1 MTDEFFNAL
10 PLPARRFISEKKGCA
25 SCGTKNDL
33 DKFYKQYLNMERL
46 NYFTL
51 KNGALPTT
59 KGVLYP
65 IHQNDNEDVLKEKL
79 KLACFVFDKNP
90 EKFTTFEEAKIKEIF
105 TPEKKQVKNETKN
118 GTSTK

>member
-1 MTDEFFNAL
+1 
-10 PLPARRFISEKKGCA
+10 
-25 SCGTKNDL
+25 
-33 DKFYKQYLNMERL
+33 MERL

-59 KGVLYP
+59 KGILYP
-65 IHQNDNEDVLKEKL
+65 IHQNDNEEVLKEKL

>member
-10 PLPARRFISEKKGCA
+10 PLQARRFKTEKKG
-25 SCGTKNDL
+25 SDYSGTKNDL
-33 DKFYKQYLNMERL
+33 DKFYKQYLTMERL

-59 KGVLYP
+59 KGILYP
-65 IHQNDNEDVLKEKL
+65 IHQNDNEEVLKEKL
-79 KLACFVFDKNP
+79 KLACFVFAKNP
-90 EKFTTFEEAKIKEIF
+90 EKFTTFEEAKIKEILKKK
-105 TPEKKQVKNETKN
+105 KKQVKNETKN